1 MNVYDF
7 LVKQLRAKL
16 PDIDQ
21 MAIDAAIQYY
31 KRNQSAKKGGIFEE
45 CLKVAKQHMIKVKR

>member
-1 MNVYDF
+1 MTPEKF
-7 LVKQLRAKL
+7 IEKQLRAKL

-21 MAIDAAIQYY
+21 RAIDAAIQYY

-45 CLKVAKQHMIKVKR
+45 CLKVVKQHMIKVK

>member
-1 MNVYDF
+1 MTPEQF
-7 LVKQLRAKL
+7 IEKQLRSKL
-16 PDIDQ
+16 PEIDQ

-45 CLKVAKQHMIKVKR
+45 CLKVAKQNMIKVK

>member
-1 MNVYDF
+1 MTPEQF
-7 LVKQLRAKL
+7 IEKQLRAKL

-31 KRNQSAKKGGIFEE
+31 KRNQSAKKGAIFEE
-45 CLKVAKQHMIKVKR
+45 CMKVAKQHMIKVK

>member
-1 MNVYDF
+1 MNAEQF
-7 LVKQLRAKL
+7 IEKQLRTKM

-31 KRNQSAKKGGIFEE
+31 RRHQSAKKGGIFEE
-45 CLKVAKQHMIKVKR
+45 CLKVAKQHMIKVK

>member
-1 MNVYDF
+1 MNAEQF
-7 LVKQLRAKL
+7 IEKQLRNKL

-31 KRNQSAKKGGIFEE
+31 KRNQTAKKGGIFDE
-45 CLKVAKQHMIKVKR
+45 CLNVAKQHMIKVK

>member
-1 MNVYDF
+1 MRIDKF
-7 LVKQLRAKL
+7 IEKQLRAKL
-16 PDIDQ
+16 PEIDQ

-45 CLKVAKQHMIKVKR
+45 CLKVAKQHMIKVK

>member
-31 KRNQSAKKGGIFEE
+31 KCNQSAKKGGIFEE
-45 CLKVAKQHMIKVKR
+45 CLKVAKQHMIKVK

>member
-1 MNVYDF
+1 MTPEQF
-7 LVKQLRAKL
+7 IEKQLRAKL

-31 KRNQSAKKGGIFEE
+31 KRNQNAKKGGIFEE
-45 CLKVAKQHMIKVKR
+45 CLKIAKQHMIKVK

>member
-45 CLKVAKQHMIKVKR
+45 CMKVAKQHMIKVK

>member
-1 MNVYDF
+1 MTPEQF
-7 LVKQLRAKL
+7 IEKQLRTKL

-31 KRNQSAKKGGIFEE
+31 KRNQGAKKGGIFEE
-45 CLKVAKQHMIKVKR
+45 CLKAAKQHMIKVK

>member
-1 MNVYDF
+1 MTPEQF
-7 LVKQLRAKL
+7 IEKQLRAKL

-21 MAIDAAIQYY
+21 MAIDAAIQHY

-45 CLKVAKQHMIKVKR
+45 CLKIAKQNMIKVK

>member
-1 MNVYDF
+1 MTPEQF
-7 LVKQLRAKL
+7 IEKQLRAKL

-31 KRNQSAKKGGIFEE
+31 KRNQSAKKGWHF
-45 CLKVAKQHMIKVKR
+45 

>member
-31 KRNQSAKKGGIFEE
+31 KRNQSAKKGGIFDE
-45 CLKVAKQHMIKVKR
+45 CLKIAKQHMIKVK

>member
-1 MNVYDF
+1 MTTEQF
-7 LVKQLRAKL
+7 IEKQLRNKL

-21 MAIDAAIQYY
+21 MAIDAAIQHY

-45 CLKVAKQHMIKVKR
+45 CLKVAKQHMIKVK

>member
-1 MNVYDF
+1 MTPDQF
-7 LVKQLRAKL
+7 IEKQIRTKL

-21 MAIDAAIQYY
+21 MAIDAAIQHY

-45 CLKVAKQHMIKVKR
+45 CLKVAKQHMIKVK

>member
-1 MNVYDF
+1 MNAEQF
-7 LVKQLRAKL
+7 IEKQLRVKL

-31 KRNQSAKKGGIFEE
+31 KRNQSARKGGIFEE
-45 CLKVAKQHMIKVKR
+45 CLYIAKQHMIKNKR

>member
-1 MNVYDF
+1 MTPERF
-7 LVKQLRAKL
+7 IEKQLRAKL
-16 PDIDQ
+16 PEIDQ

-45 CLKVAKQHMIKVKR
+45 CLKVAKQHIIKVK

>member
-16 PDIDQ
+16 PEIDQ

-31 KRNQSAKKGGIFEE
+31 KRNQSAKRGGIFEE
-45 CLKVAKQHMIKVKR
+45 CLKVAKQHMIKVK